1 MDIQDSA
8 DQEQRDTQPGQDEA
22 VAKVSFAQISG
33 VIQDLLSVE
42 GENEAAGKVC
52 ETCKGLAE
60 AREVEESSHGHGD
73 QLAHKHQEGDGGE
86 DHGEDHEGL
95 DRLQPVAF
103 I

>member
-52 ETCKGLAE
+52 ETCNKF
-60 AREVEESSHGHGD
+60 
-73 QLAHKHQEGDGGE
+73 KK
-86 DHGEDHEGL
+86 
-95 DRLQPVAF
+95 F
-103 I
+103 